1 MERTIRRRNLCA
13 RLDRPGTIFPFH
25 NRREKDTMD
34 LAQATQLIGSLGF
47 PIVACIMLYVQMTKQ
62 DENHKAE
69 VKQLTDAINNNT
81 LVMQK
86 LCDRLGVEFDREN

>member
-1 MERTIRRRNLCA
+1 
-13 RLDRPGTIFPFH
+13 
-25 NRREKDTMD
+25 MD

-81 LVMQK
+81 LVLQK